1 MQFRKPSKYP
11 QIFCK
16 KSNMVES
23 CKDQITKD
31 GYKQQWVAGFLSFAF
46 GFSLIEKCVSCGLSF
61 KFYLHNSEGLKYTQ
75 ISLIWIE
82 TNVYR

>member
-23 CKDQITKD
+23 CKDQIPRD
-31 GYKQQWVAGFLSFAF
+31 GYKQQCVAVFLMFVF
-46 GFSLIEKCVSCGLSF
+46 GFPLIEKHFSHGLSL
-61 KFYLHNSEGLKYTQ
+61 KFYLHNSEGHKNTQ
-75 ISLIWIE
+75 IRSILSIMF
-82 TNVYR
+82 